1 MKIGIDIGGSH
12 IAIGVINNNGIIVEK
27 VEKRL
32 TSTEKI
38 NLQKSIED
46 YIIDNVNKFKSNYN
60 VTGLGI
66 ALPGR
71 SKNGIIISSGN
82 LGIKDYNIVDK
93 LQAKI
98 GLPINIKNDAKAA
111 AIAEKKYG
119 ILKDYER
126 SIFLTLGTGIG
137 GAVFEGDKLLKA
149 PERPA
154 YEFGHMVIQ
163 KNGVQCKCGRRG
175 CFERYAS
182 MKAFKDNLRN
192 ALSLDKKTTGE
203 ELLQIIIDNNQKSSN
218 YKLIEDVITEYID
231 NLSIG
236 INNLVRIFEPE
247 VVGIGGS
254 FVHFD
259 NILLDRLKNKTKE
272 ELGREVKIETAILGN
287 DAGMIGSICK
297 E

>member
-38 NLQKSIED
+38 NLEKSIED

-60 VTGLGI
+60 IIELGI
-66 ALPGR
+66 AIPGR

-93 LQAKI
+93 LQSKI
-98 GLPINIKNDAKAA
+98 GLPISIKNDAKAA
-111 AIAEKKYG
+111 ALAEKKYG
-119 ILKDYER
+119 ILKDYKR

-163 KNGVQCKCGRRG
+163 KNGIQCKCGRRG

-182 MKAFKDNLRN
+182 MKALKDNLRN

-247 VVGIGGS
+247 VIGIGGS

-287 DAGMIGSICK
+287 DAGMIGSIFK